1 MIFFELLFELLFVK
15 SNENSKIR
23 ENFFHQHS
31 YSLPESSKSDPFIH
45 FRQVKRILSKV
56 WIKKISHLDE
66 KYDSNSS
73 SFVYIL
79 FSKDYSSFK
88 EKLNKYDSINSIY
101 SKENLLLEHSILK
114 KIALTFFLITVFIL
128 SQTYVLIFNNKFKNI
143 SLFSENFL
151 NSYFLISKLLKKKCN
166 KLYFFYTHEPESNLI
181 SHFLMKHNIYVVSI
195 PNSNPLFMFN
205 KNLIFSELVIT
216 LAYQFHEFNLFYN
229 NKKAS
234 FWNLP
239 DLVNFYNI
247 NLCSNDMH
255 SICYY
260 SHASWL
266 RKELDHNITPFN
278 EVKLEIDFLNN
289 IKKNNVL
296 KDFNV
301 TVCLHPKEK
310 ESSYLLN
317 QSKKYYKSVFGENT
331 NFYNMESRN
340 SFKDFDLGFGTFSS
354 ILFERLHC
362 GYKTLFFNNSID
374 KFPVKN
380 SKINSLV
387 FSDYSFFTTKISESL
402 ELNTD
407 LFFKGIED
415 YTFILNKFKND

>member
-1 MIFFELLFELLFVK
+1 MIFFELLYELLYFN
-15 SNENSKIR
+15 SNENSKVR

-31 YSLPESSKSDPFIH
+31 YSLPESSKSDPFVL
-45 FRQVKRILSKV
+45 FRQLKRILTKV
-56 WIKKISHLDE
+56 WIGKISYPEE
-66 KYDSNSS
+66 KYDVNSS
-73 SFVYIL
+73 SYGYIL

-114 KIALTFFLITVFIL
+114 KIYITIFLVTIFIL
-128 SQTYVLIFNNKFKNI
+128 SKIYILIFKNKFKNI
-143 SLFSENFL
+143 SLFAENFL
-151 NSYFLISKLLKKKCN
+151 NSYFLINKLLKNKCN
-166 KLYFFYTHEPESNLI
+166 KLYFFYTHEAESNLI
-181 SHFLMKHNIYVVSI
+181 SHFLIKHNIHVVSI

-229 NKKAS
+229 DKKACY
-234 FWNLP
+234 WNPL

-247 NLCSNDMH
+247 NLCSNNVH
-255 SICYY
+255 TICYY

-278 EVKLEIDFLNN
+278 EIKLEIDFLNY
-289 IKKNNVL
+289 IKKNKVL
-296 KDFNV
+296 KHFSI

-310 ESSYLLN
+310 ESPFLLN
-317 QSKKYYKSVFGENT
+317 ESKKYYQSVFGDNI

-362 GYKTLFFNNSID
+362 GYKTLFFNNLID
-374 KFPVKN
+374 EFPIKN
-380 SKINSLV
+380 SKINSIV
-387 FSDYSFFTTKISESL
+387 FSDYSFFTDKISESL
-402 ELNTD
+402 EINTNV
-407 LFFKGIED
+407 FFKGIED